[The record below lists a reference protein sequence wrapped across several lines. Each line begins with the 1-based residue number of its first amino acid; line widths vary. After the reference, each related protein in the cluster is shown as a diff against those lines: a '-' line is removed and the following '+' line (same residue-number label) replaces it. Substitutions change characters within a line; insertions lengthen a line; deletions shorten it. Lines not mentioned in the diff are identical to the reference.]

1 MALPARTFVRL
12 PRFRVAEKASGH
24 FFLVRDRTPNQRYPV
39 QLLDFSRHGS
49 GARLNLPL
57 DTGELVTLV
66 IEDDNGRFKASLPGR
81 VRWVVPEEEEGV
93 WMFGCLFAETVSW
106 EICGELF
113 LRGFVTAEEPETF
126 SAPSLSLSPRR

>member
-12 PRFRVAEKASGH
+12 PRFRVSEKASGH
-24 FFLVRDRTPNQRYPV
+24 FFLVRDRDPSQRYPV

-49 GARLNLPL
+49 GARLDLQL
-57 DTGELVTLV
+57 DTGESVTLV
-66 IEDDNGRFKASLPGR
+66 IEDEGGKFTASLPGM
-81 VRWVVPEEEEGV
+81 VRWVVSEGDDV

-126 SAPSLSLSPRR
+126 SAPSLALSPRR